1 MSHNANLSGLTCGD
15 LAVVEEQLLCEE
27 AASVIT
33 YIEQQYYLYSS
44 FDSQK
49 FKATYLNGDNGS
61 EIGGYILEFNDNVY
75 NCDPGTPLGCV
86 NYYQTK
92 QIVTNDL
99 SYTNPNM
106 VNLCYTTPK

>member
-1 MSHNANLSGLTCGD
+1 MATPRKWTPVPGAAVANVQDDPSSVLYPNFP
-15 LAVVEEQLLCEE
+15 LLPTATKLPEP
-27 AASVIT
+27 
-33 YIEQQYYLYSS
+33 
-44 FDSQK
+44 FDSK
-49 FKATYLNGDNGS
+49 AFKATYLNGDNGS

-92 QIVTNDL
+92 QIVTNDP

-106 VNLCYTTPK
+106 VNLCYIPPD